1 MSEDNISFHYIVF
14 MKLYNSIDFTDR
26 NIKLCIQHLK
36 ILLEYVYAA
45 ALQYHYRLRSLTM
58 ENTYSKNVGNDD
70 PVIQWNDVTNLFFQL
85 RFVNFF

>member
-1 MSEDNISFHYIVF
+1 M
-14 MKLYNSIDFTDR
+14 LR
-26 NIKLCIQHLK
+26 
-36 ILLEYVYAA
+36 
-45 ALQYHYRLRSLTM
+45 QYHYRLRSLTM